1 MHEVF
6 LVNDSRAQNNWGCR
20 ATTTALIG
28 LIESAGGKVIGAVG
42 HTPHTEFGSRPGMKT
57 LVRAALTQHIPGSLQ
72 VAHRLK
78 TRRERFQG
86 PSRGFIAS
94 FDGFERA
101 AQAIDKGEL
110 WPIERDAVRR
120 ASTMIVNGEGAIYG
134 QQLKGFI
141 SLFWAWYAKTRHGKR
156 VAFVNHTADLSDP
169 QMRRAAE
176 TVYPLLDDVSF
187 REPISLREAGYAAP
201 QAQSGVV
208 PDAAYSH
215 VPLPF
220 EALRDWAGRPGFFSI
235 WPYDADR
242 FDIARPYIAV
252 TGSSAINRPES
263 PDREAPVRQFARLC
277 QALERTGLAIVL
289 IAPDPTD
296 AEFLTPIARSL
307 KLPII
312 APSTPLPIAHQV
324 LARAACLVGGR
335 WHPGILAATGGT
347 PLVSFTA
354 NTNKTTGL
362 MEQLGLDVTT
372 FDALDLES
380 SVDAIVEAVAD
391 YVTQG
396 QSLRERIRSRADALR
411 VEARGNVRVLGGAG
425 TATEL
430 PELSR
435 A

>member
-28 LIESAGGKVIGAVG
+28 MIESAGGKVVGAAG
-42 HTPHTEFGSRPGMKT
+42 HAPHTEFGSRIGMKSFA
-57 LVRAALTQHIPGSLQ
+57 RAALTRIPGSLYL
-72 VAHRLK
+72 AHQLK
-78 TRRERFQG
+78 TRRQQLQG
-86 PSRGFIAS
+86 PSHGFITS
-94 FDGFERA
+94 LDDFERA
-101 AQAIDKGEL
+101 AHAVDNGEL
-110 WPIERDAVRR
+110 WPTEKDAVRR
-120 ASTMIVNGEGAIYG
+120 AGIMVVNGEGAVYG
-134 QQLKGFI
+134 RQLKGFT
-141 SLFWAWYAKTRHGKR
+141 SFFWAWYAKIRHGKQ

-176 TVYPLLDDVSF
+176 AVYPLLDDVSF

-208 PDAAYSH
+208 PDAAYSY

-220 EALRDWAGRPGFFSI
+220 EALSDWARRPGFFSI
-235 WPYDADR
+235 WPYDADQ
-242 FDIARPYIAV
+242 FDIARPYVAV

-263 PDREAPVRQFARLC
+263 ANREAPVRQFARLC
-277 QALERTGLAIVL
+277 QALERTGLPIVL
-289 IAPDPTD
+289 VAPDPTD
-296 AEFLTPIARSL
+296 AEFLAPLARSL

-312 APSTPLPIAHQV
+312 APSTPLPIAHEV

-354 NTNKTTGL
+354 NTKKTAGL
-362 MEQLGLDVTT
+362 LEQLGLDATT

-380 SVDAIVEAVAD
+380 SVDAIVEVVSD
-391 YVTQG
+391 YVSQG

-411 VEARGNVRVLGGAG
+411 VESRANVRLLDDVGA
-425 TATEL
+425 ARK
-430 PELSR
+430 LSGDT
-435 A
+435 